1 MGRFERPDWPS
12 APALTVEAADGTAI
26 AVWHLGGEGPPLLMA
41 HATGFC
47 AGVWLPMAEGLSAE
61 FSCWALDMRG
71 HGLSTCPP
79 DRLGWDLMG
88 DDLLRCAVEVQARS
102 ASGPLVGV
110 GHSMGGAAMI
120 LAAQRQPE
128 TFDRLWVFEPIIFPP
143 GLAEGG
149 GNPLSEG
156 ALRRRS
162 TFESREDAFANFAA
176 KRPLSAL
183 SEEALAAYVRYGFS
197 GDGPIE
203 LRCPPESEAQLYR
216 NGVLH
221 SAWAHL
227 PETNVPVQVAVG
239 VEHEFTPAALAP
251 VIATELAD
259 GSLAEFRHLGH
270 FGPLESPGECAV
282 SVLRGPADAPTMAP
296 AR

>member
-1 MGRFERPDWPS
+1 MSPFDHPSWPD
-12 APALTVEAADGTAI
+12 APAMTVDGADGTQI
-26 AVWHLGGEGPPLLMA
+26 ALWHLGGDGPPLLMA

-47 AGVWLPMAEGLSAE
+47 AGVWLPMAEQLSSE

-71 HGLSTCPP
+71 HGLSACPA

-88 DDLLRCAVEVQARS
+88 DDLLRCAAAVAERS
-102 ASGPLVGV
+102 APGPLVGV

-120 LAAQRQPE
+120 LAAQKNPA
-128 TFDRLWVFEPIIFPP
+128 TFERLWVFEPIIFPP
-143 GLAEGG
+143 NMAEGG

-156 ALRRRS
+156 ALRRRA
-162 TFESREDAFANFAA
+162 TFESRDEAFTNFSA

-183 SEEALAAYVRYGFS
+183 SSDALAAYVRYGFS
-197 GDGPIE
+197 GDGPIA
-203 LRCPPESEAQLYR
+203 LRCPPASEAQLYR

-227 PETNVPVQVAVG
+227 GETALPIQVAVG
-239 VEHEFTPAALAP
+239 VDQAFTPAALAP
-251 VIATELAD
+251 VIAEALPG

-270 FGPLESPGECAV
+270 FGPLEAPNECAD
-282 SVLRGPADAPTMAP
+282 SVLRGPA
-296 AR
+296 